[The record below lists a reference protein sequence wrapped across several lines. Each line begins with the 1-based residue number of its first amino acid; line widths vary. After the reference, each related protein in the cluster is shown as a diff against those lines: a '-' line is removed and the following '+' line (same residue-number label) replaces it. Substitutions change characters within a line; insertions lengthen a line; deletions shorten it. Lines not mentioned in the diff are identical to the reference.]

1 MTVVADSTVLI
12 YLAAIGRFDLLAALY
27 GRILIPTAVYDE
39 VVTQGAGRWGAAE
52 TAAADWIDQH
62 AIVDISRVTN
72 LQAILGRGESEVIVL
87 AEALRAH
94 VVIMDESAGRQE
106 LSKRKI
112 TFVGTIGILLQA
124 KLRGLIPLI
133 KPELDR
139 LRSCGFHLSD
149 QVYNACLALVGESP

>member
-1 MTVVADSTVLI
+1 
-12 YLAAIGRFDLLAALY
+12 
-27 GRILIPTAVYDE
+27 
-39 VVTQGAGRWGAAE
+39 
-52 TAAADWIDQH
+52 
-62 AIVDISRVTN
+62 VTN